1 MLSSLWEQTK
11 LTWTRFNLWM
21 ASLMPGLKTKLVTG
35 LGAIG
40 SAAAM
45 LQGYIT
51 GLPLD
56 KLLSATQ
63 LLVLAFVLF
72 TLAFWFR
79 GLTDL
84 GNDGSN

>member
-1 MLSSLWEQTK
+1 MLSSLWEQIK
-11 LTWTRFNLWM
+11 LTWTRFNAWM

-35 LGAIG
+35 LGAVG

-56 KLLSATQ
+56 KLLTATQ
-63 LLVLAFVLF
+63 VTTVTIVLF

-79 GLTDL
+79 TLTDKED
-84 GNDGSN
+84 NGSN